1 MKVSIRI
8 SMAALML
15 THALPVLAEPTLY
28 PNNLS
33 VLSGVVN
40 ETSSN
45 IIADHADPKTI
56 WVMPPNTA
64 KATVSG
70 IHSKLGWMGYCKE
83 MSDQQGYSRDLSR
96 DIAEVM
102 KKRKEKQEEI
112 AKEQL
117 RADRINEEC
126 EKYAADTGLQALV
139 DVDTRIQNESLNLS
153 ELNKQLEACTHDCD
167 SIKEQIS
174 TSNAALRV
182 MRKDRNDTARQNAQA
197 AMKYDQKKAQAK
209 AAQRRVDNMKGG
221 YIELVKQLADVQNTF
236 RQSFSFFATKPG
248 AKASIAYTSDWQP
261 NVEKLRQS
269 NPGYYFA
276 KISTQNANLMT
287 VLTSVGNV
295 DAEGGIIRIE
305 SAATVKDGVSSFP
318 AYPEAL
324 SSNVVL
330 SLIGACPM
338 EHPEYFDIKDNDP
351 ANMKYGIIITY
362 DYQTVFIAKAEVTY
376 DYYKM
381 YQKIVESGSSG
392 GLFSS
397 RSWTNVEEKNFFR
410 DSFTV
415 TWQDTENTLSQADK
429 DAREQE
435 MRRSILSRLAT
446 MALPQSANVA
456 GIIAAAPPPAR
467 GAVVAA
473 DQLMKTCPGNV
484 YCAGTAAV
492 LTVLDAIFGSSST
505 SATYTNIQEGELREK
520 YSNTSK
526 ITKSWITSYL

>member
-1 MKVSIRI
+1 MKACIRLT
-8 SMAALML
+8 MAALML
-15 THALPVLAEPTLY
+15 TQALPAWAEPTLY

-33 VLSGVVN
+33 VLSGIDN
-40 ETSSN
+40 QTSSN
-45 IIADHADPKTI
+45 IIADHSDTKTV

-64 KATVSG
+64 TATVSG
-70 IHSKLGWMGYCKE
+70 LHSKLGWMGYCKE

-96 DIAEVM
+96 DIKEVM
-102 KKRKEKQEEI
+102 SKRKEKQDEI
-112 AKEQL
+112 AKEQA

-126 EKYAADTGLQALV
+126 EKYAADEGLQALV
-139 DVDTRIQNESLNLS
+139 DVDTRIQGETLNLT

-167 SIKEQIS
+167 AIKQQI
-174 TSNAALRV
+174 TDSNAALKV
-182 MRKDRNDTARQNAQA
+182 MRKDRNDIARQNAQA

-209 AAQRRVDNMKGG
+209 AAQRRVENMKGG
-221 YIELVKQLADVQNTF
+221 YLELVKQLADVQNTF

-248 AKASIAYTSDWQP
+248 AKAAIAYTSDWMS
-261 NVEKLRQS
+261 NVEKLRQK
-269 NPGYYFA
+269 NPGYNFS
-276 KISTQNANLMT
+276 KIATQNANLMT

-305 SAATVKDGVSSFP
+305 TGGTVKDGITSYP

-324 SSNVVL
+324 SANVVL

-351 ANMKYGIIITY
+351 ANMKYGVVITY
-362 DYQTVFIAKAEVTY
+362 DYQTLFTAKAKISY

-381 YQKIVESGSSG
+381 YEKIVSSGSSG

-397 RSWTNVEEKNFFR
+397 RSWSNVEEKNFFK
-410 DSFTV
+410 DSFAV
-415 TWQDTENTLSQADK
+415 EWQDAENTIPQTEK
-429 DAREQE
+429 EAREQE

-446 MALPQSANVA
+446 MALPASANIA

-473 DQLMKTCPGNV
+473 DQLMKTCPANI

-492 LTVLDAIFGSSST
+492 LTVLDAIFGSSS
-505 SATYTNIQEGELREK
+505 ATANYKNIQQGDLHET